1 MMRECHVFL
10 LPSVT
15 DENGFQEGI
24 PVALMEAMACGVPV
38 VSSRHTGIPE
48 LVEHGVSGYLAGER
62 DVAEIA
68 NCLKEVIGNAARTR
82 EIVANAR
89 GRIGREYD
97 IQLLMRQWLQLVGDR
112 PAQAAFRS

>member
-1 MMRECHVFL
+1 MQF
-10 LPSVT
+10 SV
-15 DENGFQEGI
+15 I
-24 PVALMEAMACGVPV
+24 VPV
-38 VSSRHTGIPE
+38 YNAERTLDECVGSVLDAESRDFE
-48 LVEHGVSGYLAGER
+48 LILVNDGSR
-62 DVAEIA
+62 DNSAA
-68 NCLKEVIGNAARTR
+68 LCDAFAARTR